1 VPALAQPI
9 PHGLSSVVLDFVL
22 HGPTQAAVTQLMR
35 GLSHGSSPIGSTSIA
50 QSFDSFVEA
59 AGSFFSDLAAVHWG
73 ALTLG
78 LAFFALNLT
87 LRSRAFFH
95 SLRAAYPAVSFQWRR
110 IWGAY
115 VAAVGFNNVVPAR
128 GGDIIKLFL
137 TRSSIPGSSYPT
149 VASAFFVES
158 IFDATVGVFVLIF
171 AFSQGVFP
179 KPPDFSK
186 LHSFDISYLAEH
198 FRFTLFLITLLGVVG
213 LVAFALLSVRV
224 KAFWARI
231 RQGLTILTDRRRY
244 LREVAAWQAAA
255 WACRF
260 IAFWFL
266 LDAFRVGGSVEN
278 VLLVFGC
285 SQVAGAV
292 PFTPGGAGVQQALLV
307 KVFAGSAPT
316 AVVAAYSVGQQIA
329 IAAFTAVAGL
339 CAVVFIFRFRSF
351 KEVIAAGRASREE
364 EQREYERGGDE
375 GGRPTAAPTG
385 RA

>member
-1 VPALAQPI
+1 MPTLGQPI
-9 PHGLSSVVLDFVL
+9 
-22 HGPTQAAVTQLMR
+22 
-35 GLSHGSSPIGSTSIA
+35 SHALIPIGSTSVA

-59 AGSFFSDLAAVHWG
+59 AGQFFSDLAAVHWG
-73 ALTLG
+73 ALVLG
-78 LAFFALNLT
+78 LAFFGLNLT

-128 GGDIIKLFL
+128 GGDVIKLFL
-137 TRSSIPGSSYPT
+137 TRSSIPGASYPT

-158 IFDATVGVFVLIF
+158 IFDVTVGVFVLIF

-186 LHSFDISYLAEH
+186 LGSFDISYLAEH
-198 FRFTLFLITLLGVVG
+198 FRFTLFLITLLAVVG

-244 LREVAAWQAAA
+244 LREVAAWQAAG

-260 IAFWFL
+260 TAFWFL
-266 LDAFRVGGSVEN
+266 LDAFRVGGSVGN
-278 VLLVFGC
+278 VLLVFGVN
-285 SQVAGAV
+285 QVAGAV

-307 KVFAGSAPT
+307 KVFATSAPT

-329 IAAFTAVAGL
+329 IAVFTAVAGL

-364 EQREYERGGDE
+364 EREFERGGDG
-375 GGRPTAAPTG
+375 GGRHTAAPTG
-385 RA
+385 RV